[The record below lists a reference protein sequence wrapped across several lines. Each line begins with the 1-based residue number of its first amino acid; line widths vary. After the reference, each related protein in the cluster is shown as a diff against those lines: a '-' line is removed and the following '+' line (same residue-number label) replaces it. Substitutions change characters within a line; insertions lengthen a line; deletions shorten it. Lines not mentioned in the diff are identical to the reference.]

1 MEPKQEEVTPDRRG
15 GPRDGIRTQQE
26 ATGVLAEKQQSDDSK
41 SEQERQRQEA
51 IAQTGD
57 SGGVEGERR
66 GVQGG
71 RGWGRHSNGKQN
83 GTWFG
88 LNTKVQEIERL
99 LSSFGGWRSYRWEFA
114 LCLECF
120 SPPAS

>member
-15 GPRDGIRTQQE
+15 GPRDSIRAQQE

-57 SGGVEGERR
+57 SGGVEGEHR

-71 RGWGRHSNGKQN
+71 HRGGGDTVMGNKTGP
-83 GTWFG
+83 G
-88 LNTKVQEIERL
+88 LI
-99 LSSFGGWRSYRWEFA
+99 
-114 LCLECF
+114 
-120 SPPAS
+120 